1 MTVIQTQVLPSTS
14 FHLALEN
21 YSRSQDK
28 NNVLG
33 FRECSLQDV
42 LDEITQVESL
52 HEEKWVSKYRIRSRL
67 NHLISF
73 VDRYAKAV
81 DCLVQTANG
90 SGVNPAAFIWG
101 LLRVLLET
109 ASSAVKYFASLM
121 DLLEDLGRAASLY
134 TQYDNMYS
142 HHPRFQNAL
151 VNVYVDIMLVLQ
163 KAHFRDDIVLVKR
176 HLSSLEQE
184 TTLAHR
190 SEVHILALATKQA
203 VIVPETDSNIVEKVT
218 RWLAPIDCYSRLD
231 DITATRDTGSGT
243 WLLENETYSEW
254 KNSFSEP
261 IIWITGQPGIGK
273 TVLSS
278 TIITNNRRQDSNLN
292 SIVGFFHCDA
302 GNARAKTANDVL
314 SNIIFQIL
322 EGLRSK
328 DGSIDL
334 PQCIVR
340 SYHRSTTFGRQ
351 SITNDDS
358 PGDLLLEL
366 VPENAQLI
374 LIIDGIDELD
384 NPEEL
389 IMVLDGLVLQTTRIQ
404 IAFLG
409 RELPQFEQHV
419 GSKPHIRISTDASQ
433 HDIASYVARNS
444 GIIPVDD
451 DHLRQEIVKEITSRA
466 EGMFLWAHLVLED
479 ISTSTSITS
488 LKGTMRHCPA
498 GLDAIYARFLDKL
511 ASQTRHRRTLA
522 SDILNWIC
530 CAARPLTLNEL
541 EAALSTSV
549 TKGIVDDDDK
559 PFRRT
564 ILDICGP
571 FIAISPGSNLIRPVH
586 HSFREYM
593 LGPRMTMSLNDEAKK
608 FLIVQ
613 RQAHAQ
619 LAIRCLIYSQLR
631 LPSELGRNDEPGSFY
646 RYAINTW
653 CHHALSS
660 DYDEAL
666 EQRILNFLSI
676 DKQRQTWL
684 YWMLFKSHEPFPFAK
699 VIWLQKFLAE
709 WLANGKETKPRDP
722 EWSGKDWSINT
733 LSLILDVPD
742 DTFEVTYFGKMM
754 VIRDLAR
761 RLNHTKQLSAAVD
774 LLEKLQS
781 TEKDYQTEGAIKTML
796 LLNSLGILYDQQ
808 GRFDLAIHTHREAL
822 AIQTFHLGESH
833 PKSLWSLNE
842 MGRMYRH
849 LGLLEESEKM
859 HSRALEHLSIAL
871 PDDHPEMIW
880 TINTLATTLRK
891 MRRPE
896 EALKLHMKAY
906 EARARSLGDLHVHT
920 LWSAGDVAKCY
931 RDQNLAHDALEWY
944 RKAYNGRSRTLGP
957 EHPDTLWSMNDL
969 GNVLQE
975 LGRSTEAYDTQTRA
989 REAQKRVLGVDH
1001 EHTMWT
1007 MKKVKC
1013 FRNELRMVDCG

>member
-1 MTVIQTQVLPSTS
+1 MTIIQTQVLPSTS
-14 FHLALEN
+14 FQLALEN

-101 LLRVLLET
+101 LLRVFLET

-163 KAHFRDDIVLVKR
+163 KARKMFSKSNFRDDIVLVKR
-176 HLSSLEQE
+176 QLSSLEQK

-190 SEVHILALATKQA
+190 SEAHILALATKQA
-203 VIVPETDSNIVEKVT
+203 VIVPETDSNLVEKVT
-218 RWLAPIDCYSRLD
+218 RWLAPIDC
-231 DITATRDTGSGT
+231 
-243 WLLENETYSEW
+243 
-254 KNSFSEP
+254 
-261 IIWITGQPGIGK
+261 
-273 TVLSS
+273 
-278 TIITNNRRQDSNLN
+278 
-292 SIVGFFHCDA
+292 
-302 GNARAKTANDVL
+302 
-314 SNIIFQIL
+314 
-322 EGLRSK
+322 
-328 DGSIDL
+328 
-334 PQCIVR
+334 
-340 SYHRSTTFGRQ
+340 YHRSTTFGRQ

-389 IMVLDGLVLQTTRIQ
+389 IRVLDGLVLQTTRIQ

-409 RELPQFEQHV
+409 RELPQFKQHV

-488 LKGTMRHCPA
+488 LKDTMRHCPA

-530 CAARPLTLNEL
+530 CAARPLTLNDL

-684 YWMLFKSHEPFPFAK
+684 YWILFKSHEPFPFAK

-796 LLNSLGILYDQQ
+796 LLNSLGILYDKQ

-920 LWSAGDVAKCY
+920 LWSTGDVAKCY

-944 RKAYNGRSRTLGP
+944 HKAYNGRSRTLGP

-989 REAQKRVLGVDH
+989 LEAQKRVLGVDH

-1007 MKKVKC
+1007 MKRLSASVM
-1013 FRNELRMVDCG
+1013 N